1 MIARNFNGRA
11 AAFMPRARKCVR
23 DGSPKGGDAFSGL
36 CAQHDGPPAPLRAGT
51 PETSPLS
58 PIKSGWRIGAVLVTG
73 FAPRLNRAM
82 IPEAKR
88 AQIMAALQSNP
99 NNPNRKVVARQ
110 FGVSYDTVRDVAR
123 KLGIGP
129 SGRSWTKFPA
139 DVRAKIVA
147 ALRANPNSA
156 AVAREIGGIS
166 PATVRVMAKKA
177 NIPLAAE
184 NMEKAKRL
192 SPEKRARIIEALQ
205 ANPNASMVA
214 RQVGGISIRTVQKI
228 AEKTKIERT
237 AVKQRGTRLMCPASS
252 LSD

>member
-36 CAQHDGPPAPLRAGT
+36 CAQHDSLARER

-58 PIKSGWRIGAVLVTG
+58 PIKSGWRIGAGLVTG

-228 AEKTKIERT
+228 AERAKIERT
-237 AVKQRGTRLMCPASS
+237 AVKERGTRLMCPASS

>member
-1 MIARNFNGRA
+1 MLVGD
-11 AAFMPRARKCVR
+11 VR
-23 DGSPKGGDAFSGL
+23 VSLRPDNALSLLPV
-36 CAQHDGPPAPLRAGT
+36 AQRR
-51 PETSPLS
+51 E
-58 PIKSGWRIGAVLVTG
+58 LVIEV
-73 FAPRLNRAM
+73 APRLNRAM

-88 AQIMAALQSNP
+88 AQIMAALQSDP

-110 FGVSYDTVRDVAR
+110 FGVSYDAVRDVAR

-214 RQVGGISIRTVQKI
+214 RQVGGVSIRTVQKI
-228 AEKTKIERT
+228 AEARSVAERRDRT
-237 AVKQRGTRLMCPASS
+237 YRRQGTRDALDVPG
-252 LSD
+252 